1 VLVGGLAEGV
11 LGEVDLDEGQGD
23 EHMIKR
29 AEEEQIEQL
38 RSENEDLR
46 AEVERLNV
54 VKHPTKMTAPGGGA
68 ARVQV

>member
-1 VLVGGLAEGV
+1 V
-11 LGEVDLDEGQGD
+11 LGEVDIDEGRAD
-23 EHMIKR
+23 EHMIQR

-54 VKHPTKMTAPGGGA
+54 VKHPTKMTASGGGAAA